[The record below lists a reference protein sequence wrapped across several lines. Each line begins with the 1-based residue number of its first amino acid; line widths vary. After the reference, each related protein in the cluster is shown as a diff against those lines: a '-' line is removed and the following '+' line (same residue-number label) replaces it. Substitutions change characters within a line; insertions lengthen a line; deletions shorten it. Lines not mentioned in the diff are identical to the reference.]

1 MEYRSISIADAIREI
16 NRSYFLPA
24 IQREFVWGTD
34 RIEKLFDSLMSDF
47 PIGSFL
53 FWKVDRGLLSQ
64 WTVYE
69 FVRDYDKE
77 NPHNDEANLS
87 GSGRDVELILDGQ
100 QRLTA
105 MHIGLKGSYR
115 HFYYRWRK
123 TRLYLNV
130 LKKPLPNEDD
140 PEELTYQF
148 AFRENEEVEDQAKEL
163 WYPVGKVLDFQD
175 PEDAKADIEPLLAG
189 LGEIEKDNA
198 RRLVGRL
205 HTRIHTFKFI
215 NFHEET
221 TPEYDKVLN
230 IFVRTNSGGVTLEYS
245 DLLLSTATAK
255 WANLDARKEI
265 NDFCDELNGTG
276 AGYDFGK
283 DFVLKGCLYLTPP
296 IPIQY
301 MVKNFTRS
309 NLLKIEDNWEKIRT
323 YLAVAA
329 RLMSK
334 FGFSAKN
341 IVSQVALL
349 PIALYLMRR
358 GNANFADS
366 SQKDDV
372 EAQVTIRRWIV
383 RVLLRNAFGG
393 SSDRMLKNVQ
403 DVLVEFAP
411 GQQGPF
417 PAQKLSQALSIDYPV
432 SEDELDGYLKNAY
445 QGKYTFL
452 ILSLL
457 YPDRDW
463 KSAIF
468 HEDHIFPK
476 TEFEVRKL
484 RKRGYGDDR
493 IQRYVSLVN
502 LIPNLELLTDSENL
516 EKNAKPFDAWIETRD
531 ADFRGRHIIPQ
542 LTTLGFDEF
551 DAFCEARRA
560 LLKAKLAVV
569 MAG

>member
-1 MEYRSISIADAIREI
+1 MEYRSISIADAIQEI
-16 NRSYFLPA
+16 NRTYYLPA
-24 IQREFVWGTD
+24 IQREFVWGPD

-53 FWKVDRGLLSQ
+53 FWKVDRSLLSQ
-64 WTVYE
+64 WAVYE
-69 FVRDYDKE
+69 FVRNYDKE
-77 NPHNDEANLS
+77 RPHNDEASLA
-87 GSGRDVELILDGQ
+87 GTGRDVELILDGQ

-105 MHIGLKGSYR
+105 LHIGLRGSYR
-115 HFYYRWRK
+115 YFHYRWRK
-123 TRLYLNV
+123 TVLHLNL
-130 LKKPLPNEDD
+130 LKKPQQNEDD

-148 AFRENEEVEDQAKEL
+148 AFRESDEAEDQDSEL
-163 WYPVGKVLDFQD
+163 WYPVHKVLDFKD
-175 PEDAKADIEPLLAG
+175 PEDAKADIEPVLLNRPETA
-189 LGEIEKDNA
+189 KDNA

-221 TPEYDKVLN
+221 TPDYDKVLN
-230 IFVRTNSGGVTLEYS
+230 IFVRTNSGGVPLEYS

-265 NDFCDELNGTG
+265 NDFSDELNGTG

-296 IPIQY
+296 LPIQY
-301 MVKNFTRS
+301 MVKNFTRP
-309 NLLKIEDNWEKIRT
+309 NLLKIEDNWEQIRT

-329 RLMSK
+329 RLVSK
-334 FGFSAKN
+334 FGFSSKN
-341 IVSQVALL
+341 IISQVALL
-349 PIALYLMRR
+349 PVGLYLMRR
-358 GNANFADS
+358 GNKNFADS

-372 EAQVTIRRWIV
+372 EAQVAIRRWLV
-383 RVLLRNAFGG
+383 RVLLRNAFGS

-403 DVLVEFAP
+403 DVLVEIPA
-411 GQQGPF
+411 GRASPF
-417 PAQKLSQALSIDYPV
+417 PAQRLSQALSIDYPV
-432 SEDELDGYLKNAY
+432 SDDELDGYVRNAY

-463 KSAIF
+463 KNAVF

-484 RKRGYGDDR
+484 RKRGYDDDR
-493 IQRYVSLVN
+493 IKRYVSLVN
-502 LIPNLELLTDSENL
+502 LVPNLELLTDSENL
-516 EKNAKPFDAWIETRD
+516 EKNAKPFDKWFETRD
-531 ADFRGRHIIPQ
+531 ADFQARHLIPKQ
-542 LTTLGFDEF
+542 SVGFDEF
-551 DAFCEARRA
+551 ESFCEARRE
-560 LLKAKLAVV
+560 LLKARLAVV
-569 MAG
+569 LAG

>member
-1 MEYRSISIADAIREI
+1 MEYRSISIADAISEV

-34 RIEKLFDSLMSDF
+34 RIEKLFDSLMLDY

-53 FWKVDRGLLSQ
+53 FWKIDRGTIGQ

-77 NPHNDEANLS
+77 WPHNSDANLS
-87 GSGRDVELILDGQ
+87 GTGRDVELILDGQ

-115 HFYYRWRK
+115 HFHYRWRK
-123 TRLYLNV
+123 TWLYLNL
-130 LKKPLPNEDD
+130 LKKPTPNEDD

-148 AFRENEEVEDQAKEL
+148 EFRESAEAEDPLSEL

-175 PEDAKADIEPLLAG
+175 PEDAKADVDNLLTSYKESA
-189 LGEIEKDNA
+189 KDNA

-205 HTRIHTFKFI
+205 HTRVHTFKFI

-221 TPEYDKVLN
+221 TPHYDKVLD

-255 WANLDARKEI
+255 WEKLDARREI
-265 NDFCDELNGTG
+265 NDFCDALNGTG

-296 IPIQY
+296 LPIQY
-301 MVKNFTRS
+301 MVKNFTRT
-309 NLLKIEDNWEKIRT
+309 NLLKIEDNWESVRT
-323 YLAVAA
+323 YIALAS
-329 RLMSK
+329 RLVSK

-341 IVSQVALL
+341 IVSQAALL
-349 PIALYLMRR
+349 PIAFYLMRR
-358 GNANFADS
+358 GNKTFADS

-372 EAQVTIRRWIV
+372 DAQDAIRRWLV
-383 RVLLRNAFGG
+383 RVLLRNAFGR

-403 DVLVEFAP
+403 DVLMEIPAD
-411 GQQGPF
+411 QKSPF
-417 PAQKLSQALSIDYPV
+417 PAQRLGGALSIDYPV
-432 SEDELDGYLKNAY
+432 TDDELDGYLRNAY

-463 KSAIF
+463 KGAKF

-484 RKRGYGDDR
+484 KKRGYDEDR
-493 IQRYVSLVN
+493 VQRYGALVN

-516 EKNAKPFDAWIETRD
+516 AKNSTPFHTWIETRD
-531 ADFRGRHIIPQ
+531 RDFRGRHLIPTGVQ
-542 LTTLGFDEF
+542 FDEF
-551 DAFCEARRA
+551 EDFCLERKA
-560 LLKAKLAVV
+560 LLKTKLVNAF
-569 MAG
+569 GP